1 MILRSFQL
9 ELELIEINKL
19 NMSLNKKLFW
29 GGLGWVLGGPIGGI
43 LGYAWASMPNAG
55 SIKSYQGNYS
65 KSTTQAGDF
74 IVSLMVLFAKV
85 MKADKQ
91 LLRSEL
97 NYVKDFLNKELK
109 SSDVQYFMILF
120 KDILKQDYPL
130 RDVCK
135 QIQRSMD
142 HPSRIELIHILFGL
156 AYADKHID
164 DSEIKVIHTIAG
176 YLNINQRDYE
186 SIKAMFLKD
195 NSYAYKILELDPSC
209 NNDEVKKG
217 YRKMANKYHPD
228 KVSHLGI
235 DLQHIAEEK
244 FKAVSNAYQTIKKE
258 RNI

>member
-1 MILRSFQL
+1 
-9 ELELIEINKL
+9 
-19 NMSLNKKLFW
+19 MSLNKKLFW

-43 LGYAWASMPNAG
+43 LGYAWASMSDSG
-55 SIKSYQGNYS
+55 SIKGYKKNISNPN
-65 KSTTQAGDF
+65 TQPGDF

-85 MKADKQ
+85 MKADNK

-97 NYVKDFLNKELK
+97 NYIKDFLNKELK

-130 RDVCK
+130 KDVCR

-156 AYADKHID
+156 AFADKQID
-164 DSEIKVIHTIAG
+164 DKEIKVIHTIAG
-176 YLNINQRDYE
+176 YLNINSKDYE
-186 SIKAMFLKD
+186 SIKAMFIKD
-195 NSYAYKILELDPSC
+195 NTYAYKILEIDPSC
-209 NNDEVKKG
+209 NDDEVKKG

-228 KVSHLGI
+228 KVSHLGL

-244 FKAVSNAYQTIKKE
+244 FKAVNNAYQTIKKE
-258 RNI
+258 RKI